1 MSNHPERMSNNTII
15 GHVAPLVWERQEPR
29 PIPILE
35 IFNYTFLDLDSW
47 DHKKNFGQYWR
58 LYWNEEK
65 GARVIFQEEKYEMT
79 PGNVLLIPSHTATS
93 TELDVPVPHF
103 AVNFKVGAQFE
114 NVRRQIYVFRP
125 GFLKQAL
132 RRFGS
137 LTGEI
142 SRLMVIQSIV
152 AHYLSLIPPED
163 FTESERE
170 KLDPRIARAVAIME
184 SELARPIAVSEL
196 CRRVSMSRNNFY
208 RLFLEETKK
217 TPHFFLFEL
226 RMIRARWL
234 LRFTGQSIDEIAL
247 ATGYADRYH
256 FSKAFRKFYN
266 CPPVRYR
273 ERKSGK

>member
-1 MSNHPERMSNNTII
+1 MSNNTII
-15 GHVAPLVWERQEPR
+15 GQVAPLVWERQDPVPM
-29 PIPILE
+29 PIVE
-35 IFNYTFLDLDSW
+35 IFNYTFLNLDSW

-58 LYWNEEK
+58 LYWNAEK

-79 PGNVLLIPSHTATS
+79 PGNVLLIPSHIATS
-93 TELDVPVPHF
+93 TELDIPVPHF

-132 RRFGS
+132 RRFES